1 MRTALFL
8 AGWLG
13 VLNLI
18 PAAAL
23 ADDDD
28 APPSS
33 TAQTKQTSP
42 NADPNALHL
51 DRAAQKLAG
60 IQTQTLVAVR
70 QTPEFAAYG
79 TVLNPEPLLGIRQQ
93 FLAAS
98 AQQDSAQAR
107 YSEAAQNLNR
117 TRDLHQQDIVS
128 TRRLQEQ
135 QAIWQADK
143 ANLAANSYQQ
153 QLIAANSR
161 LVWGDTLSS
170 WFTKAQDKNAA
181 QLLEHRAQLLQITLP
196 ANSRLDP
203 GVNIIHIHERGQ
215 RQAALPAELI
225 SAAPQVDPVSQG
237 PRYFFKC
244 ADCRLPFGTHITV
257 WIPQG
262 GQANTGVTVPQP
274 ALVWHLGQAFVFIK
288 TDTEH
293 FNRRA
298 LRQYSNT
305 SQGYFVASGLQP
317 GEEIVTTGAQTLL
330 SQQLK
335 GLIPDE
341 DKD

>member
-1 MRTALFL
+1 MRIALFL
-8 AGWLG
+8 TGLLG
-13 VLNLI
+13 VFSLMPN
-18 PAAAL
+18 AAL

-28 APPSS
+28 ARSS
-33 TAQTKQTSP
+33 TRQTNPNTDPDILQLDQTGQ
-42 NADPNALHL
+42 
-51 DRAAQKLAG
+51 RLAG
-60 IQTQTLVAVR
+60 IQTQTLTAVQ

-79 TVLNPEPLLGIRQQ
+79 TVLNPEPLLNIRQQ

-98 AQQDSAQAR
+98 AQQDSAKAR

-117 TRDLHQQDIVS
+117 TRDLHQHDIVS

-143 ANLAANSYQQ
+143 ANLASNSYQQ

-161 LVWGDTLSS
+161 LLWGDTLSN
-170 WFTKAQDKNAA
+170 WFTKAQDKNAI

-196 ANSRLDP
+196 ANSQLDP
-203 GVNIIHIHERGQ
+203 SVNVIHIHERGL
-215 RQAALPAELI
+215 RQAALPAILI
-225 SAAPQVDPVSQG
+225 SSAPQVDPVSQG

-244 ADCRLPFGTHITV
+244 ADCRLPFGTHITA
-257 WIPQG
+257 WIPEG
-262 GQANTGVTVPQP
+262 GRADSGVTIPQS
-274 ALVWHLGQAFVFIK
+274 ALIWHLGQAFAFIK
-288 TDTEH
+288 TDANH
-293 FNRRA
+293 FSRCA
-298 LRQYSNT
+298 LNHYSGN
-305 SQGYFVASGLQP
+305 SQGYFVADGLPP
-317 GEEIVTTGAQTLL
+317 GAEIVTTGAQTLL

>member
-1 MRTALFL
+1 MRIALPLICLF
-8 AGWLG
+8 G
-13 VLNLI
+13 VATLLTNTVS
-18 PAAAL
+18 

-28 APPSS
+28 TAPRQ
-33 TAQTKQTSP
+33 QTKPAAVS
-42 NADPNALHL
+42 NDPNILQL
-51 DRAAQKLAG
+51 DQAGQKLAG
-60 IQTQTLVAVR
+60 IQTRSLIAVQ
-70 QTPEFAAYG
+70 QTPEFTAYG
-79 TVLNPEPLLGIRQQ
+79 TVLNPEPLLNIRQQ
-93 FLAAS
+93 YLAAS

-135 QAIWQADK
+135 QAVWQADK
-143 ANLAANSYQQ
+143 ANLASNSYQQ

-161 LVWGDTLSS
+161 LLWGDTLSS
-170 WFTKAQDKNAA
+170 WFTSAQNKNAA

-196 ANSRLDP
+196 ANHLLDP
-203 GVNIIHIHERGQ
+203 AVSVIHIHERGQ
-215 RQAALPAELI
+215 RQAALPATLI

-244 ADCRLPFGTHITV
+244 EPCRLPFGAHVTA
-257 WIPQG
+257 WLPEG
-262 GQANTGVTVPQP
+262 GQASSGVNIPQS
-274 ALVWHLGQAFVFIK
+274 ALVWHLGQAFVFVK
-288 TDTEH
+288 TDAEH
-293 FNRRA
+293 FSRRP
-298 LRQYSNT
+298 LSQYTAN
-305 SQGYFVASGLQP
+305 SQGYFVATALQP

>member
-1 MRTALFL
+1 MRIALFL

-13 VLNLI
+13 VLSLI
-18 PAAAL
+18 PSIVL

-28 APPSS
+28 APSS
-33 TAQTKQTSP
+33 AAQSKQAGP
-42 NADPNALHL
+42 NAAPDALQL
-51 DRAAQKLAG
+51 DQAAQKLAG
-60 IQTQTLVAVR
+60 IQTQTLVTVR
-70 QTPEFAAYG
+70 QTPEFTAYG
-79 TVLNPEPLLGIRQQ
+79 TVLNPEPLLSIRQQ
-93 FLAAS
+93 FLAAN

-161 LVWGDTLSS
+161 LVWGDTLSN

-203 GVNIIHIHERGQ
+203 GVKLIHIQERGQ
-215 RQAALPAELI
+215 RQAALPAALI

-244 ADCRLPFGTHITV
+244 ADCRLPFGTHITA
-257 WIPQG
+257 WIPEG
-262 GQANTGVTVPQP
+262 GQISEGVNIPQS
-274 ALVWHLGQAFVFIK
+274 ALIWHLGQAFVFIK
-288 TDTEH
+288 TDAEH
-293 FNRRA
+293 FSRRP
-298 LRQYSNT
+298 LKQYTSD
-305 SQGYFVASGLQP
+305 SQGYFVADGLLP

>member
-1 MRTALFL
+1 MRIALFL

-13 VLNLI
+13 VFSLLPNT
-18 PAAAL
+18 AL

-28 APPSS
+28 ASS
-33 TAQTKQTSP
+33 SAVQTKQASP
-42 NADPNALHL
+42 NADSEILQL
-51 DRAAQKLAG
+51 DQAGQKLAG
-60 IQTQTLVAVR
+60 IQTQTLAEVR
-70 QTPEFAAYG
+70 QTPEFTAYG
-79 TVLNPEPLLGIRQQ
+79 TVLNPEPLLNIRQQ

-143 ANLAANSYQQ
+143 ANLASNSYQQ

-161 LVWGDTLSS
+161 LVWGDTLSN
-170 WFTKAQDKNAA
+170 WFTKTQDKNAT

-203 GVNIIHIHERGQ
+203 GVNVIHIHERGQ
-215 RQAALPAELI
+215 RKTAQPAALI

-244 ADCRLPFGTHITV
+244 ADCRLPFGTHITA
-257 WIPQG
+257 WIPEG
-262 GQANTGVTVPQP
+262 GQANSGVNIPQP

-288 TDTEH
+288 TDAEH

-298 LRQYSNT
+298 LKQYSSN
-305 SQGYFVASGLQP
+305 SQGYFVAGDLRP

-335 GLIPDE
+335 SLIPDE

>member
-1 MRTALFL
+1 MRTAAFL
-8 AGWLG
+8 AVWLG
-13 VLNLI
+13 VFSPI
-18 PAAAL
+18 PSAAL

-28 APPSS
+28 APTS
-33 TAQTKQTSP
+33 TAQTKPSGVT
-42 NADPNALHL
+42 ADPAVLEL
-51 DRAAQKLAG
+51 DPTGQKLAG
-60 IQTQTLVAVR
+60 VKTQTLAKVR

-79 TVLNPEPLLGIRQQ
+79 TVVNPEPLLNIRQQ

-98 AQQDSAQAR
+98 ALQDSAQAR
-107 YSEAAQNLNR
+107 YSEAEQNLHR

-153 QLIAANSR
+153 ELITANSR
-161 LVWGDTLSS
+161 LVWGDTISN
-170 WFTKAQDKNAA
+170 WFTKAQDKNAT

-203 GVNIIHIHERGQ
+203 TVSTIRIHERGQ
-215 RQAALPAELI
+215 RNAALPATLV

-237 PRYFFKC
+237 LRYFFRC
-244 ADCRLPFGTHITV
+244 MDCRLPFGSHLTA
-257 WIPQG
+257 WIPEG
-262 GQANTGVTVPQP
+262 GLGDSGVTIPQS
-274 ALVWHLGQAFVFIK
+274 AVVWHLGQAFVFIQ
-288 TDTEH
+288 TDAAH
-293 FNRRA
+293 FSRRA
-298 LRQYSNT
+298 LNQHSNT
-305 SQGYFVASGLQP
+305 SQGYFVASGIEP
-317 GEEIVTTGAQTLL
+317 GEDVVITGAQTLL

-341 DKD
+341 D

>member
-1 MRTALFL
+1 MRIALPLICLF
-8 AGWLG
+8 G
-13 VLNLI
+13 VATLLTNTVS
-18 PAAAL
+18 

-28 APPSS
+28 TAPRQ
-33 TAQTKQTSP
+33 QTKPAAVS
-42 NADPNALHL
+42 NDPNILQL
-51 DRAAQKLAG
+51 DQAGQKLAG
-60 IQTQTLVAVR
+60 IQTRSLIAVQ
-70 QTPEFAAYG
+70 QTPEFTAYG
-79 TVLNPEPLLGIRQQ
+79 TVLNPEPLLNIRQQ
-93 FLAAS
+93 YLAAS

-135 QAIWQADK
+135 QAVWQADK
-143 ANLAANSYQQ
+143 ANLASNSYQQ

-161 LVWGDTLSS
+161 LLWGDTLSS
-170 WFTKAQDKNAA
+170 WFTSAQNKNAA

-196 ANSRLDP
+196 ANHLLDP
-203 GVNIIHIHERGQ
+203 AVSVIHIHERGQ
-215 RQAALPAELI
+215 RQAALPATLI

-244 ADCRLPFGTHITV
+244 EPCRLPFGAHVTA
-257 WIPQG
+257 WLPEG
-262 GQANTGVTVPQP
+262 GQASSGVNIPQS
-274 ALVWHLGQAFVFIK
+274 ALVWHLGQAFVFVK
-288 TDTEH
+288 TDAEH
-293 FNRRA
+293 FSRRP
-298 LRQYSNT
+298 LSQYTAN
-305 SQGYFVASGLQP
+305 SQGYFVANALQP

>member
-1 MRTALFL
+1 MRIALFL

-13 VLNLI
+13 TFSLLPN
-18 PAAAL
+18 AAL

-28 APPSS
+28 APSS
-33 TAQTKQTSP
+33 AAHAKQASS
-42 NADPNALHL
+42 NADPEVLLL
-51 DRAAQKLAG
+51 DQAGQKLAG
-60 IQTQTLVAVR
+60 IQTQTLVRVR

-79 TVLNPEPLLGIRQQ
+79 TVVNPEPLLSIRQQ

-98 AQQDSAQAR
+98 AQQNSAQAR
-107 YSEAAQNLNR
+107 YSEAAQNLSR

-143 ANLAANSYQQ
+143 ANLASNSYQQ

-161 LVWGDTLSS
+161 LVWGDTLSN
-170 WFTKAQDKNAA
+170 WFTHAQDKNAA

-196 ANSRLDP
+196 ASSRLDP
-203 GVNIIHIHERGQ
+203 GVKLIHIHERGQ
-215 RQAALPAELI
+215 RQAALPATLI

-244 ADCRLPFGTHITV
+244 ADCRLPFGTHVTA
-257 WIPQG
+257 WIPEG
-262 GQANTGVTVPQP
+262 GKADSGVNIPQP

-288 TDTEH
+288 TDAEH
-293 FNRRA
+293 FSRRA
-298 LRQYSNT
+298 LKQYSSN
-305 SQGYFVASGLQP
+305 SQGYFVADDLRS